1 MLMKR
6 NISGLLDSYPV
17 EGLDLGIT
25 TPYSSSRIKELTM
38 NKVSMNKPRKHV
50 RPLRFLAVAA
60 IISTLTV
67 SALAVGHVLGAGAL
81 LQNFFAEKNGSLSDG
96 QIQVID
102 QMGKTFENGVTSNG
116 TTITPIAALADE
128 NVYYLRLQIKA
139 PEDVILPDYDSKTD
153 GCYQLFGPG
162 EALELTFEDGA
173 YSDSGYILKCD
184 WLPDENPQDNLKEVV
199 IWIGAQTGTDVRFND
214 EVSKQLT
221 LHGLWLQTPE
231 KEYTQILSGEFSFDI
246 TLYNDTEILSL
257 DTAGLTWSDE
267 EYGYTSTLEN
277 LTLSPLSLTFS
288 YSATEPNNN
297 RIVPYVGPLE
307 VVLKDGST
315 VAISETAGM
324 EGMEYYVFAAPLDL
338 SQVDYVKYGNHQI
351 SLEAN

>member
-6 NISGLLDSYPV
+6 NISDLLDSYPV

-139 PEDVILPDYDSKTD
+139 PEDMILPDYDSKTND
-153 GCYQLFGPG
+153 DHQSERL
-162 EALELTFEDGA
+162 
-173 YSDSGYILKCD
+173 
-184 WLPDENPQDNLKEVV
+184 LPVV
-199 IWIGAQTGTDVRFND
+199 HPR
-214 EVSKQLT
+214 
-221 LHGLWLQTPE
+221 
-231 KEYTQILSGEFSFDI
+231 
-246 TLYNDTEILSL
+246 
-257 DTAGLTWSDE
+257 
-267 EYGYTSTLEN
+267 
-277 LTLSPLSLTFS
+277 
-288 YSATEPNNN
+288 
-297 RIVPYVGPLE
+297 
-307 VVLKDGST
+307 
-315 VAISETAGM
+315 
-324 EGMEYYVFAAPLDL
+324 
-338 SQVDYVKYGNHQI
+338 
-351 SLEAN
+351 

>member
-6 NISGLLDSYPV
+6 NISDLLDSYPV

-38 NKVSMNKPRKHV
+38 NKVSMNKPRKHI

-307 VVLKDGST
+307 VVLK
-315 VAISETAGM
+315 TA
-324 EGMEYYVFAAPLDL
+324 P
-338 SQVDYVKYGNHQI
+338 Q
-351 SLEAN
+351 